1 MNQARKPVA
10 VVVGATSKWQ
20 SDGRTTRL
28 AHGRA
33 IDDSDIPVGM
43 RWGVGGAIA
52 QKFAKEGFLVVLTTR
67 RAANASA
74 LEKAIVEQ
82 GGEPMI
88 VELDLVSRESIS
100 RAFAAIRQQAG
111 DPDVL
116 VYNAGYL
123 EGRDLP
129 PDKEL
134 LEHVPIE
141 IFETAQH
148 IASRGPFLVAQ
159 EVLPGMRKRGAG
171 SFLISNNQF
180 SLRGRKRLTGQSLY
194 YPRVMM
200 RTLAQVL
207 TEEYSEHG
215 VHVANVII
223 DGLIDS
229 PGTRALPRAQQHPEA
244 VMNPM
249 KIAEAFY
256 YLHTQDRSCWTHEL
270 QLTPYSTKP
279 SVWRGRQ
286 LEKGVGSFLGIP
298 IGLALSTAAG
308 LRVFVPLLLTGLA
321 ARLGYLSLT
330 PSMTWIGSDAALVAF
345 ATATVLE
352 VGAYYVPWLDN
363 VLDTVGTPAALT
375 AGVITTAAGTPAP
388 WPPARCAPPAVSP

>member
-1 MNQARKPVA
+1 MSRTGKRVA

-20 SDGRTTRL
+20 ADGRNTKL
-28 AHGRA
+28 AHGKVL
-33 IDDSDIPVGM
+33 DDRDIPVGI

-52 QKFAKEGFLVVLTTR
+52 QKFAKEGFLVALTTR
-67 RAANASA
+67 RAGNAA
-74 LEKAIVEQ
+74 TLEKAIIEQ
-82 GGEPMI
+82 GGEAVT
-88 VELDLVSRESIS
+88 VELDLVSRESITG
-100 RAFAAIRQQAG
+100 AFATIRERFG

-134 LEHVPIE
+134 LEHVPVE

-159 EVLPGMRKRGAG
+159 EVLPAMRRRGAG

-215 VHVANVII
+215 VHVANVVI

-229 PGTRALPRAQQHPEA
+229 PGTRALPRAQKNPEI
-244 VMNPM
+244 VMNPV

-270 QLTPYSTKP
+270 QLTPFATKP
-279 SVWRGRQ
+279 S
-286 LEKGVGSFLGIP
+286 F
-298 IGLALSTAAG
+298 
-308 LRVFVPLLLTGLA
+308 
-321 ARLGYLSLT
+321 
-330 PSMTWIGSDAALVAF
+330 
-345 ATATVLE
+345 
-352 VGAYYVPWLDN
+352 
-363 VLDTVGTPAALT
+363 
-375 AGVITTAAGTPAP
+375 
-388 WPPARCAPPAVSP
+388 